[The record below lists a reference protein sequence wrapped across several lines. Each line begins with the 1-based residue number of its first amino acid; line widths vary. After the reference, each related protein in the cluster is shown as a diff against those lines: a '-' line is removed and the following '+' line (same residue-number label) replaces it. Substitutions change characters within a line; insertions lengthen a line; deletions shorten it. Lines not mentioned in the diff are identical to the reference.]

1 VARPL
6 TEDRLASLIMG
17 VDIARQGSDQT
28 VIRFRREQIVTRG
41 RWRTPLQQQGWSTP
55 DAEPTIHKP
64 IAAKRAGCRNPQ
76 CSGGRAP
83 SQPRPEARIPMLWTL
98 GDDRKSVGF
107 AVPPLRLAGMPEPVH
122 AFIEFDVKTVDAMLE
137 RLTILRSQML
147 PPLPAPGKTELGTS
161 PPKRQRRRIAE
172 GGHTPP
178 AGLNGSVT
186 LKAIL
191 ARALE

>member
-1 VARPL
+1 MARPL
-6 TEDRLASLIMG
+6 TEDPLAPLIMG

-64 IAAKRAGCRNPQ
+64 IAAKRAAAAIRTLFRGT
-76 CSGGRAP
+76 SLVTA
-83 SQPRPEARIPMLWTL
+83 SPRSTAGIFAS
-98 GDDRKSVGF
+98 SVRF

-122 AFIEFDVKTVDAMLE
+122 AFIEFDAKTVDAILE

-147 PPLPAPGKTELGTS
+147 PPLPAPA
-161 PPKRQRRRIAE
+161 KR
-172 GGHTPP
+172 
-178 AGLNGSVT
+178 N
-186 LKAIL
+186 
-191 ARALE
+191 

>member
-1 VARPL
+1 MARPL
-6 TEDRLASLIMG
+6 TEDPLAPLIMG

-64 IAAKRAGCRNPQ
+64 IAAKRAAAAIRTLFRGTSLVTASPRSTAGIFASINPIVV
-76 CSGGRAP
+76 
-83 SQPRPEARIPMLWTL
+83 PRMTIPMLWTL
-98 GDDRKSVGF
+98 GDDRKSVRF

-122 AFIEFDVKTVDAMLE
+122 AFIKFDAKTVDAILE

-147 PPLPAPGKTELGTS
+147 PPLPAPA
-161 PPKRQRRRIAE
+161 KR
-172 GGHTPP
+172 
-178 AGLNGSVT
+178 N
-186 LKAIL
+186 
-191 ARALE
+191 